1 MFTMHL
7 WTNVT
12 DVKSKMVVYCHQRK
26 GDNKSERKQSS
37 SHYLRQGKQ
46 KVEKIPPQHP
56 TSQRPICTKGKV
68 WFWQFFN
75 LFIRP
80 RVEDFSS
87 NQVGGGEL
95 CPFSSK
101 LVHLF
106 CLLLLF
112 ILICFVFSFLSN
124 QTPSLSQS
132 CLPFSNY
139 FCLRLK
145 NLVSKHFCGLMYLFL
160 FALRIRP

>member
-1 MFTMHL
+1 MCNITSNFDSNL
-7 WTNVT
+7 ELSPAVI
-12 DVKSKMVVYCHQRK
+12 KEK

-46 KVEKIPPQHP
+46 KVEKIPTQHP

-80 RVEDFSS
+80 RVEDFSC

-106 CLLLLF
+106 CLLPLF
-112 ILICFVFSFLSN
+112 ILICLVFSFLSN
-124 QTPSLSQS
+124 QTPPFPSLVCLSQIT
-132 CLPFSNY
+132 FV
-139 FCLRLK
+139 F
-145 NLVSKHFCGLMYLFL
+145 VSKIQFQN
-160 FALRIRP
+160 ISVV